1 MYIDG
6 KKIDKLLK
14 SLKIKFFIWTFFVI
28 ISVYGIIS
36 GFTENSE
43 LADSMVTYIQ
53 FAVLFSVLAYLN
65 FRKSNLIKSAYL
77 YNNIFV
83 HDAYGYI
90 SLSELA
96 SKLNKTNYS
105 VTKEIEKLLKLKIL
119 INISLELGGSQ
130 KIMLIKPDNSDNF
143 NESVEC
149 PHCGAKI
156 TKRAGFV
163 AKCEYCG
170 SEIK

>member
-1 MYIDG
+1 MYIDEE
-6 KKIDKLLK
+6 KIDKLLK
-14 SLKIKFFIWTFFVI
+14 SLKIKFFIWAFFVV

-43 LADSMVTYIQ
+43 LADNMVTYIQ
-53 FAVLFSVLAYLN
+53 FTVLFSVLAYLN

-90 SLSELA
+90 RLSELA

-119 INISLELGGSQ
+119 INISLELGSSQ
-130 KIMLIKPDNSDNF
+130 KIMLNKPNSSDNL
-143 NESVEC
+143 NESIEC
-149 PHCGAKI
+149 PYCGAKI
-156 TKRAGFV
+156 TKRSGFTV
-163 AKCEYCG
+163 KCEYCD